1 MKFLLNGEGVWNVV
15 NTTTDDSPSATIS
28 VTSRTQ
34 GTRSRATRSPN
45 PPSEADA
52 QRSHKAA
59 YLIYQSCTPLPQ
71 SYIAHEDNPS
81 TMWFILR
88 DLYSR
93 IGDDDD
99 AGQELFEEFW
109 LEQFK
114 KYGSMEEYGAKL
126 KTYQDQL
133 ACVSDKK
140 ITDSNLILQLIR
152 GLPPH
157 YDDVVMMIRSNKA
170 KLTFRQA
177 LKMLIERER
186 ILGDRRQSKAL
197 ISSSFDATN
206 HTRYDRGSSYR
217 GKGSFRGNNRFRAHG
232 RKPNWQNRGNQQ
244 PRCQGNDV
252 HCWYCTHKGY
262 MQSECRIQQRA
273 EEMQRGRKR
282 PFAASAHATF
292 ANANDIPVSCEK
304 DIDNL
309 ISDASATP
317 MTPPVCL
324 AASASLADRIDF
336 HAS

>member
-1 MKFLLNGEGVWNVV
+1 MLF
-15 NTTTDDSPSATIS
+15 
-28 VTSRTQ
+28 
-34 GTRSRATRSPN
+34 RS
-45 PPSEADA
+45 
-52 QRSHKAA
+52 AA

-81 TMWFILR
+81 TMWHILR

-133 ACVSDKK
+133 ACVSNKK

-197 ISSSFDATN
+197 ISSSFDTTG
-206 HTRYDRGSSYR
+206 HTRNNRGQGSYR
-217 GKGSFRGNNRFRAHG
+217 GKGSFRGNSQFRGNGNSHHG
-232 RKPNWQNRGNQQ
+232 RRPKWQNRGQQ
-244 PRCQGNDV
+244 PRRQGNDV
-252 HCWYCTHKGY
+252 HCWYCTHKGH
-262 MQSECRIQQRA
+262 MQSECCIRQRA

-282 PFAASAHATF
+282 PSAHATF
-292 ANANDIPVSCEK
+292 ANAIDIPVSEK

-324 AASASLADRIDF
+324 AASASLANRIDF